1 MDTHQAILT
10 KLDVRQ
16 FGPKKVPAEVRLKVL
31 EAARAAG
38 TGNNKQH
45 LRFILVQSK
54 ESIKK
59 LAEDS
64 TSGPWVAGADF
75 AIIVLTDPKLSF
87 HLIDTGRAVQQMQ
100 LSAWNS
106 GVISGV
112 YTGIKEEAM
121 RKDFGFPSDV
131 KPTMVVGFGYP
142 VKKIVGK
149 KDRLPVSEIAFIE
162 KFGNKFDPKKL
173 S

>member
-1 MDTHQAILT
+1 MDTDQAILT
-10 KLDVRQ
+10 KVDIKQHSPKNDPADVT
-16 FGPKKVPAEVRLKVL
+16 VRVL
-31 EAARAAG
+31 EGARASG

-45 LRFILVQSK
+45 LRFILVQNK

-75 AIIVLTDPKLSF
+75 AVIVLTDPKLSF

-121 RKDFGFPSDV
+121 RKDFGFPADI

-149 KDRLPVSEIAFIE
+149 KNRIPISELAFID
-162 KFGNKFDPKKL
+162 KFGNKFDPKKPG
-173 S
+173 

>member
-16 FGPKKVPAEVRLKVL
+16 FSPKKVPADVRLKVL
-31 EAARAAG
+31 EAARAVQ
-38 TGNNKQH
+38 TGMNKQH
-45 LRFILVQSK
+45 LRFILVQNK

-75 AIIVLTDPKLSF
+75 AVIVLTDPKLGF

-100 LSAWNS
+100 LSAWNT

-121 RKDFGFPSDV
+121 RKDFGFPADI
-131 KPTMVVGFGYP
+131 KPTMLVGFGYS
-142 VKKIVGK
+142 VHRQIRQQVRSKETQLEQ
-149 KDRLPVSEIAFIE
+149 LPIGE
-162 KFGNKFDPKKL
+162 PL
-173 S
+173 

>member
-16 FGPKKVPAEVRLKVL
+16 YSPKKVPADVKLKIL

-45 LRFILVQSK
+45 LRFILLQNK
-54 ESIKK
+54 ELIRK

-75 AIIVLTDPKLSF
+75 AVIALTDPKLGF

-112 YTGIKEEAM
+112 FTGVKEDAM
-121 RKDFGFPSDV
+121 RRDFGFPADV

-142 VKKIVGK
+142 VKRIIGK
-149 KDRLPVSEIAFIE
+149 KDRMPLPELAFID
-162 KFGNKFDPKKL
+162 KYDNKFDPKKL

>member
-10 KLDVRQ
+10 KLDIRQ
-16 FGPKKVPAEVRLKVL
+16 FSSKKVPADVKLKVL
-31 EAARAAG
+31 EAARATQ
-38 TGNNKQH
+38 TGMNKQH
-45 LRFILVQSK
+45 LRFVMVQNK
-54 ESIKK
+54 ELIKK
-59 LAEDS
+59 LGEDS

-75 AIIVLTDPKLSF
+75 AVILLTDPKLGF

-106 GVISGV
+106 GVLSGV

-121 RKDFGFPSDV
+121 RRDFGFPTDL
-131 KPTMVVGFGYP
+131 KPTMIVGFGYP

-149 KDRLPVSEIAFIE
+149 KNRMPISELAFLD

>member
-1 MDTHQAILT
+1 MDI
-10 KLDVRQ
+10 RQ
-16 FGPKKVPAEVRLKVL
+16 FSPKRVPADVKMKVL
-31 EAARAAG
+31 EAARATQ
-38 TGNNKQH
+38 TGMNKQH
-45 LRFILVQSK
+45 LRFVLVQNK
-54 ESIKK
+54 ELIKK
-59 LAEDS
+59 LGEDS

-75 AIIVLTDPKLSF
+75 AVILLTDPKLGF

-106 GVISGV
+106 GVLSGV

-121 RKDFGFPSDV
+121 RRDFALPADL
-131 KPTMVVGFGYP
+131 KPTMIVGFGYP

-149 KDRLPVSEIAFIE
+149 KDRMPISELAFLD